1 MPAKQPNSPA
11 DIASIGSLLNQLIA
25 QQSLDFSQSKQLFDK
40 IMQGEVSD
48 IELSALLIALKIKG
62 EVSDEIAGAAAS
74 MRENAASFNTTLT
87 NLCDSCGTGGDG
99 SNTINISTTAAIV
112 AAACGINMVKH
123 GNRSVSSNSG
133 SADLLKALG
142 INIDMNPKHAS
153 ECLSQTGFT
162 FLFAPH
168 YHSGVRH
175 AMGVRTALKTRT
187 IFNILGPLA
196 NPAAPEV
203 QLLGVYDKNLCLPM
217 AKTLQTLGTKRA
229 MVVHGSGTDE
239 IALHGETTVVELN
252 NNELKEYTL
261 TPADFGLAN
270 YSLEQ
275 LAGEGPEY
283 NARASNAILAGKGSD
298 AHNAAI
304 IVNVA
309 ALLYLT
315 QKVSDLKAGAEQVKN
330 VLASGNAMTTLN
342 AIIKASNSQVNAVE
356 VNNG

>member
-1 MPAKQPNSPA
+1 MSTQPEQPINVQHA
-11 DIASIGSLLNQLIA
+11 IEQLITG
-25 QQSLDFSQSKQLFDK
+25 QSLSYADAKALFDE
-40 IMQGEVSD
+40 IMQGNMSE
-48 IELSALLIALKIKG
+48 IELTALLISLKIKG

-74 MRENAASFNTTLT
+74 MRENAVAFTTSSTQLA
-87 NLCDSCGTGGDG
+87 DSCGTGGDG

-112 AAACGINMVKH
+112 AAAAGINMVKH

-142 INIDMNPKHAS
+142 INIDMSPEQAAK
-153 ECLSQTGFT
+153 CLEQTNFT

-196 NPAAPEV
+196 NPAAPDV
-203 QLLGVYDKNLCLPM
+203 QLLGVYNEALCMPM
-217 AKTLQTLGTKRA
+217 AQTLKTLGTKRA
-229 MVVHGSGTDE
+229 MIVHGSGTDE
-239 IALHGETTVVELN
+239 IALHGPTTVVELN
-252 NNELKEYTL
+252 NGELTQYSL
-261 TPADFGLAN
+261 NPSDFDLAN

-275 LAGEGPEY
+275 LAGEGPQY
-283 NARASNAILAGKGSD
+283 NANASLEILQGKGTD

-304 IVNVA
+304 VVNVA

-315 QKVSDLKAGAEQVKN
+315 GKAETLKEGAKQVQT
-330 VLASGNAMTTLN
+330 LLSSGQAMNTLN
-342 AIIKASNSQVNAVE
+342 AIIEVSN
-356 VNNG
+356 G

>member
-1 MPAKQPNSPA
+1 MSVNQQSASE
-11 DIASIGSLLNQLIA
+11 ASIGSMIDVLLTQT
-25 QQSLDFSQSKQLFDK
+25 SLSFSQSQQLFDA
-40 IMQGEVSD
+40 IMQGKVND
-48 IELSALLIALKIKG
+48 IELAAILVALKIKG

-74 MRENAASFNTTLT
+74 MRANAIPFITHLT
-87 NLCDSCGTGGDG
+87 NLVDSCGTGGDG

-142 INIDMNPKHAS
+142 INIDMNPAHAAQ
-153 ECLSQTGFT
+153 CLEQTGFT

-175 AMGVRTALKTRT
+175 AMGVRTTLKNRT

-196 NPAAPEV
+196 NPAAPDV
-203 QLLGVYDKNLCLPM
+203 QLLGVYDESLCLAM
-217 AKTLQTLGTKRA
+217 AHTLKTLGTPRA

-239 IALHGETTVVELN
+239 IALHGETTVAELN
-252 NNELKEYTL
+252 NGKISQYTL

-283 NARASNAILAGKGSD
+283 NAKASMAILAGNGTD

-315 QKVSDLKAGAEQVKN
+315 NKADDFKSAAMQVKE
-330 VLASGNAMTTLN
+330 VLQSGRALNTLN
-342 AIIKASNSQVNAVE
+342 AIVISSNKEYANSE
-356 VNNG
+356 VSNG

>member
-1 MPAKQPNSPA
+1 MSVNQQSANEV
-11 DIASIGSLLNQLIA
+11 SIGAMIDVLLTQSSL
-25 QQSLDFSQSKQLFDK
+25 SFSQSQQLFDA
-40 IMQGEVSD
+40 IMQGYVND
-48 IELSALLIALKIKG
+48 IELTAILVALKIKG

-74 MRENAASFNTTLT
+74 MRANAVSFTTTAT
-87 NLCDSCGTGGDG
+87 NLADSCGTGGDG

-142 INIDMNPKHAS
+142 INIDMSPVQAVA
-153 ECLSQTGFT
+153 CLEQTGFT

-175 AMGVRTALKTRT
+175 AMGVRTTLKTRT

-196 NPAAPEV
+196 NPAAPDV
-203 QLLGVYDKNLCLPM
+203 QLLGVYDESLCLPM
-217 AKTLQTLGTKRA
+217 AQTLKTLGTPRA

-239 IALHGETTVVELN
+239 IALHGKTTVAELN
-252 NNELKEYTL
+252 NAEITQYTL

-283 NARASNAILAGKGSD
+283 NAEASRAILAGNGTD

-315 QKVSDLKAGAEQVKN
+315 NKADDFKSAALHVKT
-330 VLASGNAMTTLN
+330 VLQTGRALSTLN
-342 AIIKASNSQVNAVE
+342 AIVEQSNKAVANSE
-356 VNNG
+356 VTNG

>member
-1 MPAKQPNSPA
+1 MSTQPEQPINVQHA
-11 DIASIGSLLNQLIA
+11 IEQLITG
-25 QQSLDFSQSKQLFDK
+25 QSLSYADAKALFDE
-40 IMQGEVSD
+40 IMQGNMSE
-48 IELSALLIALKIKG
+48 IELTALLISLKIKG

-74 MRENAASFNTTLT
+74 MRENAVAFTTSSTQLA
-87 NLCDSCGTGGDG
+87 DSCGTGGDG

-112 AAACGINMVKH
+112 AAAAGINMVKH

-142 INIDMNPKHAS
+142 INIDMSPEQAAK
-153 ECLSQTGFT
+153 CLEQTNFT

-196 NPAAPEV
+196 NPAAPDV
-203 QLLGVYDKNLCLPM
+203 QLLGVYNEVLCMPM
-217 AKTLQTLGTKRA
+217 AQTLKTLGTKRA
-229 MVVHGSGTDE
+229 MIVHGSGTDE
-239 IALHGETTVVELN
+239 IALHGPTTVVELN
-252 NNELKEYTL
+252 NGELTQYTL
-261 TPADFGLAN
+261 NPSDFDLAN

-275 LAGEGPEY
+275 LAGEGPQY
-283 NARASNAILAGKGSD
+283 NANASLAILQGKGTD

-304 IVNVA
+304 VVNVA

-315 QKVSDLKAGAEQVKN
+315 GKAETLKEGAKQVQT
-330 VLASGNAMTTLN
+330 LLSSGQAMNTLN
-342 AIIKASNSQVNAVE
+342 AIIEVSN
-356 VNNG
+356 G

>member
-1 MPAKQPNSPA
+1 MSTQPEQPINVQHA
-11 DIASIGSLLNQLIA
+11 IEQLITG
-25 QQSLDFSQSKQLFDK
+25 QSLSYADAKALFDE
-40 IMQGEVSD
+40 IMQGNMSE
-48 IELSALLIALKIKG
+48 IELTALLISLKIKG

-74 MRENAASFNTTLT
+74 MRENAVAFTANSTQLA
-87 NLCDSCGTGGDG
+87 DSCGTGGDG

-112 AAACGINMVKH
+112 AAAAGISMVKH

-142 INIDMNPKHAS
+142 INIDMSPEQAAK
-153 ECLSQTGFT
+153 CLEQTNFT

-196 NPAAPEV
+196 NPAAPDM
-203 QLLGVYDKNLCLPM
+203 QLLGVYSEALCMPM
-217 AKTLQTLGTKRA
+217 AQTLKTLGTKRA
-229 MVVHGSGTDE
+229 MIVYGSGTDE
-239 IALHGETTVVELN
+239 IALHGPTTVVELN
-252 NNELKEYTL
+252 NGEITQYTL
-261 TPADFGLAN
+261 NPSDFNLAN

-275 LAGEGPEY
+275 LAGEGPQY
-283 NARASNAILAGKGSD
+283 NANASLAILQGRGTD

-304 IVNVA
+304 VVNVA

-315 QKVSDLKAGAEQVKN
+315 GKAETLKEGAKQVHT
-330 VLASGNAMTTLN
+330 LLSSGQAMNTLN
-342 AIIKASNSQVNAVE
+342 AIIEVSN
-356 VNNG
+356 G

>member
-1 MPAKQPNSPA
+1 MSTQPEQPINVQHA
-11 DIASIGSLLNQLIA
+11 IEQLITG
-25 QQSLDFSQSKQLFDK
+25 QSLSYADAKALFDE
-40 IMQGEVSD
+40 IMQGNMSE
-48 IELSALLIALKIKG
+48 IELTALLISLKIKG

-74 MRENAASFNTTLT
+74 MRENAVAFTTSSTQLA
-87 NLCDSCGTGGDG
+87 DSCGTGGDG

-112 AAACGINMVKH
+112 AAAADINMVKH

-142 INIDMNPKHAS
+142 INIDMSPEQAAK
-153 ECLSQTGFT
+153 CLEQTNFT

-196 NPAAPEV
+196 NPAAPDV
-203 QLLGVYDKNLCLPM
+203 QLLGVYNEALCMPM
-217 AKTLQTLGTKRA
+217 AQTLKTLGTKRA
-229 MVVHGSGTDE
+229 MIVHGSGTDE
-239 IALHGETTVVELN
+239 IALHGPTTVVELN
-252 NNELKEYTL
+252 NGELTQYTL
-261 TPADFGLAN
+261 NPSDFDLAN

-275 LAGEGPEY
+275 LAGEGPQY
-283 NARASNAILAGKGSD
+283 NANASLEILQGKGTD

-304 IVNVA
+304 VVNVA

-315 QKVSDLKAGAEQVKN
+315 GKAETLKEGAKQVQT
-330 VLASGNAMTTLN
+330 LLSSGQAMNTLN
-342 AIIKASNSQVNAVE
+342 AIIEVSN
-356 VNNG
+356 G

>member
-1 MPAKQPNSPA
+1 MSVN
-11 DIASIGSLLNQLIA
+11 
-25 QQSLDFSQSKQLFDK
+25 QQSTTHNSRALIDVLLAQTSLSFSQSQQLFNA
-40 IMQGEVSD
+40 IMQGEVNE
-48 IELSALLIALKIKG
+48 IELSALLVALKIKG

-74 MRENAASFNTTLT
+74 MRANAVQFETQLT
-87 NLCDSCGTGGDG
+87 QLADSCGTGGDG

-142 INIDMNPKHAS
+142 INIDMTPAQAVV
-153 ECLSQTGFT
+153 CLEQTGFT

-175 AMGVRTALKTRT
+175 AMGVRTTLKTRT

-196 NPAAPEV
+196 NPAAPQV
-203 QLLGVYDKNLCLPM
+203 QLLGVYDESLCLPM
-217 AKTLQTLGTKRA
+217 AQTLKTLDTQRA
-229 MVVHGSGTDE
+229 MVVHGAGTDE
-239 IALHGETTVVELN
+239 IALHGTTTVVELN
-252 NNELKEYTL
+252 NGELNEYTL

-270 YSLEQ
+270 YSLEL

-283 NARASNAILAGKGSD
+283 NANASRAILAGTGTP

-315 QKVSDLKAGAEQVKN
+315 GKVDNFKTGAEQVADILK
-330 VLASGNAMTTLN
+330 SGQALNTLN
-342 AIIKASNSQVNAVE
+342 AIVEQSNKVINAE
-356 VNNG
+356 VTNG

>member
-1 MPAKQPNSPA
+1 MSTQPEQPINVQHA
-11 DIASIGSLLNQLIA
+11 IEQLITG
-25 QQSLDFSQSKQLFDK
+25 QSLSYADAKALFDE
-40 IMQGEVSD
+40 IMQGNMSE
-48 IELSALLIALKIKG
+48 IELTALLISLKIKG

-74 MRENAASFNTTLT
+74 MRENAVAFTTSSTQLA
-87 NLCDSCGTGGDG
+87 DSCGTGGDG

-112 AAACGINMVKH
+112 AAAAGISMVKH

-142 INIDMNPKHAS
+142 INIDMSPEQAAK
-153 ECLSQTGFT
+153 CLEQTNFT

-196 NPAAPEV
+196 NPAAPDV
-203 QLLGVYDKNLCLPM
+203 QLLGVYNEALCMPM
-217 AKTLQTLGTKRA
+217 AQTLKTLGTKRA
-229 MVVHGSGTDE
+229 MIVHGSGTDE
-239 IALHGETTVVELN
+239 IALHGPTTVVELN
-252 NNELKEYTL
+252 NGEITQYTL
-261 TPADFGLAN
+261 NPSDFDLAN

-275 LAGEGPEY
+275 LAGEGPQY
-283 NARASNAILAGKGSD
+283 NANVSLVILQGKGTE

-304 IVNVA
+304 VVNVA

-315 QKVSDLKAGAEQVKN
+315 GKAQSLKEGAQQVQT
-330 VLASGNAMTTLN
+330 LLSSGQAMNTLN
-342 AIIKASNSQVNAVE
+342 AIIEVSN
-356 VNNG
+356 G

>member
-1 MPAKQPNSPA
+1 MSKQVQSPFNVQHA
-11 DIASIGSLLNQLIA
+11 IERLVSK
-25 QQSLDFSQSKQLFDK
+25 QSLSYNESKALFNE
-40 IMQGEVSD
+40 IMQGYMSD
-48 IELSALLIALKIKG
+48 IELTALLISLKMKG
-62 EVSDEIAGAAAS
+62 EVSDEIAGAASS
-74 MRENAASFNTTLT
+74 MRENALTFNTAFNQLV
-87 NLCDSCGTGGDG
+87 DSCGTGGDG

-142 INIDMNPKHAS
+142 INIDMSPERAAT
-153 ECLSQTGFT
+153 CLEKTHFT
-162 FLFAPH
+162 FLFAPL

-203 QLLGVYDKNLCLPM
+203 QLLGVYDESLCLPM
-217 AKTLQTLGTKRA
+217 AQTLKTLGTKRA

-239 IALHGETTVVELN
+239 IALHGPTHVVELN
-252 NNELKEYTL
+252 NDQITQYTL
-261 TPADFGLAN
+261 NPSDFDLAN

-275 LAGEGPEY
+275 LAGEGPQY
-283 NARASNAILAGKGSD
+283 NANASLAILQGNGTD

-315 QKVSDLKAGAEQVKN
+315 GKSASLKDAAQEVQT
-330 VLASGNAMTTLN
+330 LLSSGKAMDTLN
-342 AIIKASNSQVNAVE
+342 AIIE
-356 VNNG
+356 VSHG

>member
-1 MPAKQPNSPA
+1 MSTQPEQPINVQHA
-11 DIASIGSLLNQLIA
+11 IEQLITG
-25 QQSLDFSQSKQLFDK
+25 QSLSYADAKALFDE
-40 IMQGEVSD
+40 IMQGNMSE
-48 IELSALLIALKIKG
+48 IELTALLISLKIKG

-74 MRENAASFNTTLT
+74 MRENAVAFTTSSTQLA
-87 NLCDSCGTGGDG
+87 DSCGTGGDG

-112 AAACGINMVKH
+112 AAAAGINMVKH

-142 INIDMNPKHAS
+142 INIDMSPEQAAK
-153 ECLSQTGFT
+153 CLEQTNFT

-196 NPAAPEV
+196 NPAAPDV
-203 QLLGVYDKNLCLPM
+203 QLLGVYNEALCMPM
-217 AKTLQTLGTKRA
+217 AQTLKTLGTKRA
-229 MVVHGSGTDE
+229 MIVHGSGTDE
-239 IALHGETTVVELN
+239 IALHGPTTVVELN
-252 NNELKEYTL
+252 NGEITQYTL
-261 TPADFGLAN
+261 NPSDFDLAN

-275 LAGEGPEY
+275 LAGEGPQY
-283 NARASNAILAGKGSD
+283 NSNASLAILQGKGTD

-304 IVNVA
+304 VVNVA

-315 QKVSDLKAGAEQVKN
+315 GKAATLKEGAKQVQT
-330 VLASGNAMTTLN
+330 LLSSGQAMNTLS
-342 AIIKASNSQVNAVE
+342 AIIEVSN
-356 VNNG
+356 G

>member
-1 MPAKQPNSPA
+1 MSTQPEQPINVQHA
-11 DIASIGSLLNQLIA
+11 IEQLITG
-25 QQSLDFSQSKQLFDK
+25 QSLSYADAKALFDE
-40 IMQGEVSD
+40 IMQGNMSE
-48 IELSALLIALKIKG
+48 IELTALLISLKIKG

-74 MRENAASFNTTLT
+74 MRENAVAFT
-87 NLCDSCGTGGDG
+87 NSSAQLADSCGTGGDG

-112 AAACGINMVKH
+112 AAAAGINMVKH

-142 INIDMNPKHAS
+142 INIDMSPEQAAK
-153 ECLSQTGFT
+153 CLEQTNFT

-196 NPAAPEV
+196 NPAAPDV
-203 QLLGVYDKNLCLPM
+203 QLLGVYNEALCMPM
-217 AKTLQTLGTKRA
+217 AQTLKTLGTKRA
-229 MVVHGSGTDE
+229 MIVHGSGTDE
-239 IALHGETTVVELN
+239 IALHGPTTVVELN
-252 NNELKEYTL
+252 NGELTQYTL
-261 TPADFGLAN
+261 NPSDFDLAN

-275 LAGEGPEY
+275 LAGEGPQY
-283 NARASNAILAGKGSD
+283 NANASLAILQGKGTD

-304 IVNVA
+304 VVNVA

-315 QKVSDLKAGAEQVKN
+315 GKAETLKEGAKQVQT
-330 VLASGNAMTTLN
+330 LLSSGQAMNTLN
-342 AIIKASNSQVNAVE
+342 AIVE
-356 VNNG
+356 VSNG

>member
-1 MPAKQPNSPA
+1 MSVKQQPTTHNTRA
-11 DIASIGSLLNQLIA
+11 LIDELLAQTSL
-25 QQSLDFSQSKQLFDK
+25 SFSQSKQLFNA
-40 IMQGEVSD
+40 IMQGEVNE
-48 IELSALLIALKIKG
+48 IELSALLVALKIKG

-74 MRENAASFNTTLT
+74 MRANAVQFKTQLT
-87 NLCDSCGTGGDG
+87 QLADSCGTGGDG

-142 INIDMNPKHAS
+142 INIDMRPAQAVA
-153 ECLSQTGFT
+153 CLEQTGFT

-168 YHSGVRH
+168 YHGGVRH
-175 AMGVRTALKTRT
+175 AMGVRTTLKTRT

-196 NPAAPEV
+196 NPAAPQV
-203 QLLGVYDKNLCLPM
+203 QLLGVYDESLCLPM
-217 AKTLQTLGTKRA
+217 AKTLKTLGTQRA
-229 MVVHGSGTDE
+229 MVVHGAGTDE
-239 IALHGETTVVELN
+239 IALHGTTTVVELN
-252 NNELKEYTL
+252 HGELTQYTL
-261 TPADFGLAN
+261 TAEDFGLAN

-283 NARASNAILAGKGSD
+283 NAKASLAILSGTGSD

-309 ALLYLT
+309 ALLYMT
-315 QKVSDLKAGAEQVKN
+315 EKVKSLKAGAQYVSD
-330 VLASGNAMTTLN
+330 VLKSGQALNTLN
-342 AIIKASNSQVNAVE
+342 AIVEHSNKAENAE
-356 VNNG
+356 VTNG

>member
-1 MPAKQPNSPA
+1 MSTQPEQPINVQHA
-11 DIASIGSLLNQLIA
+11 IEQLITG
-25 QQSLDFSQSKQLFDK
+25 QSLSYADAKALFDEV
-40 IMQGEVSD
+40 MQGNMSE
-48 IELSALLIALKIKG
+48 IELTALLISLKIKG

-74 MRENAASFNTTLT
+74 MRDNAVAFTTSNTQLA
-87 NLCDSCGTGGDG
+87 DSCGTGGDG

-112 AAACGINMVKH
+112 AAAAGINMVKH

-142 INIDMNPKHAS
+142 INIDMSPEQAAK
-153 ECLSQTGFT
+153 CLEQTSFT

-196 NPAAPEV
+196 NPAAPDV
-203 QLLGVYDKNLCLPM
+203 QLLGVYNEALCMPM
-217 AKTLQTLGTKRA
+217 AQTLKTLGTKRA
-229 MVVHGSGTDE
+229 MIVHGSGTDE
-239 IALHGETTVVELN
+239 IALHGPTTVVELN
-252 NNELKEYTL
+252 NGELTQYTL
-261 TPADFGLAN
+261 NPSDFDLAN

-275 LAGEGPEY
+275 LAGEGPQY
-283 NARASNAILAGKGSD
+283 NANASLAILQGKGTD

-304 IVNVA
+304 VVNVA

-315 QKVSDLKAGAEQVKN
+315 GKAETLKKGAKQVQT
-330 VLASGNAMTTLN
+330 LLSSGQAMNTLN
-342 AIIKASNSQVNAVE
+342 AIIEVSN
-356 VNNG
+356 G

>member
-1 MPAKQPNSPA
+1 MSVK
-11 DIASIGSLLNQLIA
+11 
-25 QQSLDFSQSKQLFDK
+25 QQSTTHNTRALIDELLAQTSLSFNQSQQLFNA
-40 IMQGEVSD
+40 IMQGEVSE
-48 IELSALLIALKIKG
+48 IELSALLVALKIKG

-74 MRENAASFNTTLT
+74 MRANAVQFETHLT
-87 NLCDSCGTGGDG
+87 QLADSCGTGGDG

-142 INIDMNPKHAS
+142 INIDMSPAQAVA
-153 ECLSQTGFT
+153 CLEQTGFT

-175 AMGVRTALKTRT
+175 AMGVRTTLKTRT

-196 NPAAPEV
+196 NPAAPQV
-203 QLLGVYDKNLCLPM
+203 QLLGVYDESLCLPM
-217 AKTLQTLGTKRA
+217 AQTLKTLGTQRA
-229 MVVHGSGTDE
+229 MVVHGAGTDE
-239 IALHGETTVVELN
+239 IALHGTTTVVELN
-252 NNELKEYTL
+252 NGELKHYTL
-261 TPADFGLAN
+261 TAEDFGLAN

-283 NARASNAILAGKGSD
+283 NANASLAILAGKGSD

-304 IVNVA
+304 VVNVA
-309 ALLYLT
+309 ALLYMT
-315 QKVSDLKAGAEQVKN
+315 KKVENLKAGAQYVSD
-330 VLASGNAMTTLN
+330 VLKSGRALSTLN
-342 AIIKASNSQVNAVE
+342 AIIEHSNKALNAE
-356 VNNG
+356 VTNG